1 MITKK
6 FLNKLKINN
15 YTLILLLLSLITGL
29 FKEVIV
35 IFSLIIIHE
44 LGHFIFMNIYK
55 FNIDKIEI
63 YPFGGVTYL
72 DDVID
77 KPLYQEL
84 IVTLMG
90 PIFQELLYLL
100 IIFLYKN
107 NYITTYIFDL
117 FKNYNYS
124 ILLFNLLPILPLDGS
139 KLINIV
145 LNKIVNFRLSY
156 ISNII
161 VSIFTLTIFIFLYK
175 YDSSYY
181 LIMTFLV
188 FQIIYSIKNK
198 NIIYNKFILEKRLY
212 KNEFKKYK
220 KINSIDNMSRNK
232 KHLVKDNN
240 IYIMEGKYLKKY
252 KF

>member
-1 MITKK
+1 
-6 FLNKLKINN
+6 
-15 YTLILLLLSLITGL
+15 
-29 FKEVIV
+29 
-35 IFSLIIIHE
+35 
-44 LGHFIFMNIYK
+44 MNIYK
-55 FNIDKIEI
+55 FNINKIEI

-100 IIFLYKN
+100 IIFLNKN

-117 FKNYNYS
+117 YKNYNYS

-145 LNKIVNFRLSY
+145 LNKIFNFRLSY
-156 ISNII
+156 VSNII
-161 VSIFTLTIFIFLYK
+161 VSIFTLCIFVFLYK

-181 LIMTFLV
+181 LIMIFLV

-198 NIIYNKFILEKRLY
+198 NIIYNKFLLEKRLY
-212 KNEFKKYK
+212 KNEYKKYK

-240 IYIMEGKYLKKY
+240 MYVMEGRYLKKH